1 MPRLFRCLA
10 AALAPLTLAA
20 PHAAA
25 ASGLPRWE
33 AGISSAALYAPDYRG
48 ADQMRTRALVLP
60 YVVYRGDVLR
70 ADRDGLRAQLLDGQR
85 IEFNLSAGLGLPVN
99 SDRNDARRGMPE
111 IDWVVELGPAM
122 NVRLASWD
130 GGRSDLQLRLPV
142 RAAFALDGGA
152 DYVGTLFTPGL
163 RASFRDLDWAR
174 GAVLRLTTGPQ
185 FATADYHRFY
195 YGVEPAFATPTRP
208 AYRPGAGYSGW
219 EASMSLVKISGPWR
233 LFGFGGVDL
242 IHGAQFEDSPLIRR
256 RSNWNVGFGVAF
268 VIASSGERVSYRE

>member
-20 PHAAA
+20 NHAA

-33 AGISSAALYAPDYRG
+33 AGVSSAALYAPDYRG

-122 NVRLASWD
+122 NLRLASWD
-130 GGRSDLQLRLPV
+130 GGKSDLQLRLPV

-163 RASFRDLDWAR
+163 RATFRDLPWTG
-174 GAVLRLTTGPQ
+174 GAALRLTTGPQ

-256 RSNWNVGFGVAF
+256 RSNWNVGLGVAF
-268 VIASSGERVSYRE
+268 VIASSGERVSQRD